1 VFTEIL
7 VFRPLRGLGFFGLRF
22 LGFRYAPPQ
31 ALCYRPLPRA
41 GIVLSFSTVG
51 YGRRNDKLKYVGH

>member
-1 VFTEIL
+1 VL
-7 VFRPLRGLGFFGLRF
+7 F

-41 GIVLSFSTVG
+41 GLDFVAE
-51 YGRRNDKLKYVGH
+51 